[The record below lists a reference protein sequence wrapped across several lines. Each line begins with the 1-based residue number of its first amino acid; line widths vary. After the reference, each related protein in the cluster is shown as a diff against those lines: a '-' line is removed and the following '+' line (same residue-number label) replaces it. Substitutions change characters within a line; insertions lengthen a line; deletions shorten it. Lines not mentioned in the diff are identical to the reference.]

1 MKTNVGTID
10 KVIRLSIALV
20 FIVLFF
26 THVVLGVLGTVL
38 LGLAGVFVV
47 TSFISFC
54 PLYWPF
60 GISSAK
66 KDVDKK

>member
-26 THVVLGVLGTVL
+26 THVVDGILGYVL
-38 LGLAGVFVV
+38 LALAGIFAI

-54 PLYWPF
+54 PIYWPF
-60 GISSAK
+60 GISTAK
-66 KDVDKK
+66 KKK

>member
-10 KVIRLSIALV
+10 KVVRLSIALV

-26 THVVLGVLGTVL
+26 THVVEDVLGYVL
-38 LGLAGVFVV
+38 LGLAMVLAV

-54 PLYWPF
+54 PMYWPF
-60 GISSAK
+60 GISTAK
-66 KDVDKK
+66 KAK

>member
-26 THVVLGVLGTVL
+26 THVVEGILGYVL
-38 LGLAGVFVV
+38 LGLAGVFAI
-47 TSFISFC
+47 TSFIGFC
-54 PLYWPF
+54 PIYWPF
-60 GISSAK
+60 GLSSAK
-66 KDVDKK
+66 KTK

>member
-26 THVVLGVLGTVL
+26 THLVEGILGYVL
-38 LGLAGVFVV
+38 LALAGVFTV

-54 PLYWPF
+54 PIYWPF
-60 GISSAK
+60 GISTAK
-66 KDVDKK
+66 KTK